1 MFQICQATRISRVR
15 FKAIPVRHLFIRNEI
30 LETKHLRS
38 HEGLFDIYYGIVFE
52 IDFRI
57 DFGFVWIFIS

>member
-15 FKAIPVRHLFIRNEI
+15 FKAIPVRHLFLRNEI
-30 LETKHLRS
+30 LETKYLRS
-38 HEGLFDIYYGIVFE
+38 HEGLFESYSGIVFE

-57 DFGFVWIFIS
+57 NFGFVLIFIS